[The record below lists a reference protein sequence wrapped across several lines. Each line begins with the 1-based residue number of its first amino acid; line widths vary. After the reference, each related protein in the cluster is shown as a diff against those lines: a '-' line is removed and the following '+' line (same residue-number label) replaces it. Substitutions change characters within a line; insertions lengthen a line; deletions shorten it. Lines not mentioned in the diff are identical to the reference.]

1 MADLWT
7 GRWQNLIFRVE
18 LRSAEAAGGPTLH
31 VGAPLHIGAPL
42 HKDAPLHE
50 DAPLPDRSQ
59 PGVTEWLRFDCFDR
73 DPHWHLDPSGRD
85 EIQPLVEDADSI
97 SETFEK
103 LENDLPQ
110 LLERAGAPE
119 AFVSEIA
126 SAIADSTRESEGRT
140 FLREAEC
147 AMRHRPADLDELDLR
162 QLQQRRSAKW
172 RFHPRDILP
181 AWVAEM
187 DYPIAAPIQAELRR
201 LTESGDVGYPLGD
214 DDTGLPEVF
223 RERMNA
229 RFGWN
234 PDPTRVELLS
244 EVVQGMYI
252 ALEAFSEK
260 GDGAIVQTP
269 IYPPFL
275 GVVEE
280 TGRQLV
286 DNPLVSNGSR
296 LEFDLDAL
304 AKRIDSNTRLLLL
317 CNPHNP
323 SGRVMERSEL
333 EEMGR
338 LVLEHDLTV
347 ISDEIHADLLF
358 DGRVHIPFAMLG
370 PEIAKRTVTL
380 TSASKAFNI
389 PGLRCAIAHFGSEKL
404 HQRFNQLHPG
414 HIRGGIGLL
423 GIYASIAAWRW
434 GQPWLDDVVAHLQG
448 NRDYLKQALAERIPE
463 IGFLSPES
471 TYLAWLDCRA
481 LKLDGSPAGYFLRNG
496 KLALSGGRRFGAAWE
511 DHVRLNFATSR
522 PILTEIIDRMAKAL
536 GR

>member
-7 GRWQNLIFRVE
+7 GQWQNLVFRIE
-18 LRSAEAAGGPTLH
+18 LRAIEPGGGPTLH
-31 VGAPLHIGAPL
+31 VGAPLHEGT
-42 HKDAPLHE
+42 
-50 DAPLPDRSQ
+50 Q
-59 PGVTEWLRFDCFDR
+59 TELLRFDCFDR

-85 EIQPLVEDADSI
+85 EIQPLADDGDSI
-97 SETFEK
+97 SEVFEK
-103 LENDLPQ
+103 LGNDLPQ
-110 LLERAGAPE
+110 LLERAGASDQLVAE
-119 AFVSEIA
+119 ISTAFA
-126 SAIADSTRESEGRT
+126 ATAGDSARGEQWRA
-140 FLREAEC
+140 FLQEAEC
-147 AMRHRPADLDELDLR
+147 AMRNRPIDLNELDLR

-172 RFHPRDILP
+172 RFHPHDVLP

-201 LTESGDVGYPLGD
+201 FADTGDIGYPMGD
-214 DDTGLPEVF
+214 DATGLPEVF

-234 PDPTRVELLS
+234 PDPARVELLS

-252 ALEAFSEK
+252 ALEAFTEK
-260 GDGAIVQTP
+260 GEGVIVQTP

-275 GVVEE
+275 SVVAD

-286 DNPLVSNGSR
+286 ENPLVSNGSR
-296 LEFDLDAL
+296 LELDLDAL
-304 AKRIDSNTRLLLL
+304 AQRIDGNTRILLL

-323 SGRVMERSEL
+323 SGRVMERAEL
-333 EEMGR
+333 EKLGS
-338 LVLEHDLTV
+338 LVLEHDLIV
-347 ISDEIHADLLF
+347 VSDEIHADLLY
-358 DGRVHIPFAMLG
+358 DGRVHIPFAMLS
-370 PEIAKRTVTL
+370 PEIAKKTVTL

-389 PGLRCAIAHFGSEKL
+389 PGLRCAVAHFGSEAL

-423 GIYASIAAWRW
+423 GIYASVAAWRW
-434 GQPWLDDVVAHLQG
+434 GQPWLDDVVSHLQG
-448 NRDYLKQALAERIPE
+448 NRDYLKQALQERIPE

-471 TYLAWLDCRA
+471 TYLAWLDCGA
-481 LKLDGSPAGYFLRNG
+481 LELEGSPAGYFLRNG

-511 DHVRLNFATSR
+511 NHVRLNFATSR
-522 PILTEIIDRMAKAL
+522 PILTEIVDRMAKAL